1 MSTAPPDDF
10 TARMQG
16 AKDLHR
22 VRGTTGGAL
31 RSTRQIGANE
41 LKAREQGVSVDD
53 LIRGDLQR
61 IWNQAVREIADARR
75 KDDQPI
81 LAKGESI
88 HDWEF

>member
-1 MSTAPPDDF
+1 MATAPPDDF

-22 VRGTTGGAL
+22 ARGTTGGAPK
-31 RSTRQIGANE
+31 STRQVGANE
-41 LKAREQGVSVDD
+41 LRARDQGKTVDE

-61 IWNQAVREIADARR
+61 TWNVAMRELADTKR